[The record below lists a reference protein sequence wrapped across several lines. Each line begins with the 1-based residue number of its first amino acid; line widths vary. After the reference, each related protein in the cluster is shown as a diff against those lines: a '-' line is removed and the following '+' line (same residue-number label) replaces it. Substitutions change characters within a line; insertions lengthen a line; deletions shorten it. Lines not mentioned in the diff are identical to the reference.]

1 MANIGFISLGCA
13 KNQVDCERMMY
24 RVQEAGHTVKADIV
38 GSDVVIINTCGFID
52 SAKAEAIDFIL
63 QTAALKAEG
72 LVGKILVTG
81 CLSQRYQQEILTEM
95 PEVDGVL
102 GTGSYTEVVAAIDKV
117 LSGEVVTDFGS
128 IDAPEQ
134 ETGRILT
141 TPEHY
146 AYLKIA
152 EGCDNRCSYCII
164 PYLRGKFRSRS
175 LDDVLYE
182 ARMLAD
188 SGVKEIIVVAQ
199 DTSRY
204 GTDLGDGKCLLPKLL
219 HELCAIEGFHW
230 VRLHYLYPDEI
241 DEELIDTIASEP
253 KIVKYLDIPIQHC
266 NSKILDLMN
275 RRGNGEYLK
284 ELFAIL
290 RAKIPG
296 LVLRTSVI
304 TGLPGEGEEEFAEL
318 CTFLRET
325 KLERVGAF
333 PFSPE
338 EGTPAAQMEFV
349 DNEIAQS
356 RAQMVEQIQ
365 SAIMDECNTA
375 MMGKTIE
382 VLVDGYDEEYEQY
395 YGRTYADSPDIDG
408 RVWIATQEDISEGEF
423 VQVCIDGMIDGDLSG
438 YIVEDEYDTGK

>member
-24 RVQEAGHTVKADIV
+24 RVYEAGHDVCAGIV
-38 GSDVVIINTCGFID
+38 GCDVVVINTCGFID
-52 SAKAEAIDFIL
+52 SAKTEAIDHIL
-63 QTAALKAEG
+63 QTAELKKDGA
-72 LVGKILVTG
+72 VGKILVTG
-81 CLSQRYQQEILTEM
+81 CLSQRYQQEILDEM

-102 GTGSYTEVVAAIDKV
+102 GTGSYHKIVEAIEAL
-117 LSGEVVTDFGS
+117 LSGENVYDFGS
-128 IDAPEQ
+128 IDTPEQ
-134 ETGRILT
+134 ETSRILT

-146 AYLKIA
+146 AYLKVA

-164 PYLRGKFRSRS
+164 PYLRGKFRSREM
-175 LDDVLYE
+175 DDVLYE
-182 ARMLAD
+182 ARMLAA

-204 GTDLGDGKCLLPKLL
+204 GTDLGDGRRLLPELL
-219 HELCAIEGFHW
+219 RQLCAIEGFQW

-241 DEELIDTIASEP
+241 DNDLIDVIAAEP

-275 RRGNGEYLK
+275 RRGNGEYLRWLFT
-284 ELFAIL
+284 EL
-290 RAKIPG
+290 RNRIPG

-318 CTFLRET
+318 CTFLKEM

-338 EGTPAAQMEFV
+338 AGTPAAEMDYP
-349 DNEIAQS
+349 DNEVAQR
-356 RAQMVEQIQ
+356 RAQMIETIQ
-365 SAIMDECNTA
+365 SRIMDEYNEA
-375 MMGKTIE
+375 MIGKE
-382 VLVDGYDEEYEQY
+382 LSVLVDGYDEEYEQY
-395 YGRTYADSPDIDG
+395 FGRTYADSPEIDG
-408 RVWIATQEDISEGEF
+408 RVWIASQDDISEGEF
-423 VQVCIDGMIDGDLSG
+423 VTVCIDGLIDGDLSG
-438 YIVEDEYDTGK
+438 YIVEE

>member
-38 GSDVVIINTCGFID
+38 GSDVVVINTCGFID
-52 SAKAEAIDFIL
+52 SAKTEAIDFIL

-81 CLSQRYQQEILTEM
+81 CLSQRYQDEILQEM

-102 GTGSYTEVVAAIDKV
+102 GTGSYTEVVPAIEALLEDNAV
-117 LSGEVVTDFGS
+117 SEFGS

-146 AYLKIA
+146 AYIKIA

-164 PYLRGKFRSRS
+164 PYLRGKFRSRQM
-175 LDDVLYE
+175 DDVLYE
-182 ARMLAD
+182 ARLLAAG
-188 SGVKEIIVVAQ
+188 GVKELIVVAQ

-204 GTDLGDGKCLLPKLL
+204 GTDLPGHKRLLPELL
-219 HELCAIEGFHW
+219 RQLCQIDGFHW
-230 VRLHYLYPDEI
+230 IRVHYVYPDEI
-241 DEELIDTIASEP
+241 DDEFIDVMATEQ

-266 NSKILDLMN
+266 NSKILKLMN
-275 RRGNGEYLK
+275 RRGDKVFLE
-284 ELFAIL
+284 ELFAKL
-290 RAKIPG
+290 RVRIPG

-318 CTFLRET
+318 CEFLKEQR
-325 KLERVGAF
+325 LERVGAF

-338 EGTPAAQMEFV
+338 EGTPAAEMEFPDASV
-349 DNEIAQS
+349 AQA
-356 RAQMVEQIQ
+356 RAEMVETIQ
-365 SAIMDECNTA
+365 SAIMDDYSEGIIGT
-375 MMGKTIE
+375 TLE
-382 VLVDGYDEEYEQY
+382 VLVDGYDEEQEQY
-395 YGRTYADSPDIDG
+395 FGRTFADSPDIDG
-408 RVWIATQEDISEGEF
+408 RVWIASSEALSEGSF
-423 VQVCIDGMIDGDLSG
+423 VQVVIDGLVEGDLSG
-438 YIVEDEYDTGK
+438 YIVEE

>member
-38 GSDVVIINTCGFID
+38 GSDVVVINTCGFID

-63 QTAALKAEG
+63 QTAALKNEG

-81 CLSQRYQQEILTEM
+81 CLSQRYQDEIMNEM

-102 GTGSYTEVVAAIDKV
+102 GTGSYTEVVSAIDK
-117 LSGEVVTDFGS
+117 LLDGECVKDFGS

-164 PYLRGKFRSRS
+164 PYLRGKFRSRQM
-175 LDDVLYE
+175 DDVLYE
-182 ARMLAD
+182 ARLLAA

-204 GTDLGDGKCLLPKLL
+204 GTDFAGGKRLLPELL
-219 HELCAIEGFHW
+219 RQLCAIEEFRW

-241 DEELIDTIASEP
+241 DDELIDTIATEP

-266 NSKILDLMN
+266 NSKILHLMN
-275 RRGNGEYLK
+275 RRGDGAYLRQ
-284 ELFAIL
+284 LFAKL
-290 RAKIPG
+290 RQRIPG

-318 CTFLRET
+318 CTFLREME
-325 KLERVGAF
+325 LERVGAF

-338 EGTPAAQMEFV
+338 EGTPAAKMEFV
-349 DNEIAQS
+349 DSEVAQQRAQLVESIQS
-356 RAQMVEQIQ
+356 R
-365 SAIMDECNTA
+365 IMDDYNAAIIGRTLD
-375 MMGKTIE
+375 

-395 YGRTYADSPDIDG
+395 FGRTYADSPEIDG
-408 RVWIATQEDISEGEF
+408 RVWIATQEDISEGDF
-423 VQVCIDGMIDGDLSG
+423 IQVCIDGLIDGDLTG
-438 YIVEDEYDTGK
+438 YIVEE